1 MTPLPIRLALRRTLK
16 QVRHVRPVRP
26 RSATGLVKAVYRQV
40 ERDFG
45 MLAPPT
51 ALHSP
56 APEVLAAAWTILRE
70 SLIAG
75 RTASRA
81 AKEAVASAV
90 SVRNACPY
98 CVEVHSA
105 TMAGLMSTTDAAAI
119 SEDNV
124 DAVTDPEI
132 RAVAAWARGDG
143 SVELPAAQAAE
154 LIAVAFTFE
163 YLNRVVHVF
172 LGSSP
177 LPPEVPENAKEFVRG
192 MLGRFL
198 RPSAEPVPGAAL
210 DLLPGG
216 GEAPDWADGVLG
228 DAFARAFTAFGKAG
242 ERALSAGVRELVEGQ
257 LREWNGESKGLSRA
271 WVEPLVSAL
280 PEHDRAAARFALLT
294 AFSAYQVNESIVE
307 QVPGGDVVVV
317 EIASWAAFSAAR
329 RAVELRGVRA
339 GKEKT
344 AR

>member
-1 MTPLPIRLALRRTLK
+1 MTPTPIRLALRRTLQ

-26 RSATGLVKAVYRQV
+26 RAATGLVKAVYRQV

-75 RTASRA
+75 PTASRA
-81 AKEAVASAV
+81 VKEAVASAV

-98 CVEVHSA
+98 CVEVHGA
-105 TMAGLMSTTDAAAI
+105 TMDGLVSTSDSAAI
-119 SEDNV
+119 VGDRIE
-124 DAVTDPEI
+124 AVTDPEL
-132 RAVAAWARGDG
+132 RAAAAWARGDG

-163 YLNRVVHVF
+163 YLNRMVHVF
-172 LGSSP
+172 LGPSP
-177 LPPEVPENAKEFVRG
+177 LPPEVPENAKKLVRG
-192 MLGRFL
+192 MLGKFL
-198 RPSAEPVPGAAL
+198 RPSRRPVPGAAL
-210 DLLPGG
+210 ELLPPGG
-216 GEAPDWADGVLG
+216 TAPEWANGVLG
-228 DAFARAFTAFGKAG
+228 DAFARASAAFEAAAA
-242 ERALSAGVRELVEGQ
+242 RALSAEVRELVENQ
-257 LREWNGESKGLSRA
+257 LRDWTGEPKGLSRA
-271 WVEPLVSAL
+271 WVEPLVATL
-280 PEHDRAAARFALLT
+280 PDQDRPAARFALLV
-294 AFSAYQVNESIVE
+294 AFSAFQVDESIVE
-307 QVPGGDVVVV
+307 LIAGGDVVVV

-329 RAVELRGVRA
+329 RAVELRGVKA